1 MFGLG
6 TQELIFIIIIILILF
21 GPKKIPEL
29 MQSLGKGLR
38 QFRKAQEEIQKD
50 INNALN
56 TEPKEDKKK
65 EELNSQQTNSIDS

>member
-6 TQELIFIIIIILILF
+6 TQELIFIIIVILILF

-38 QFRKAQEEIQKD
+38 EFRKAKEEIQKD
-50 INNALN
+50 INNAIN
-56 TEPKEDKKK
+56 AESKDEGKE
-65 EELNSQQTNSIDS
+65 T

>member
-6 TQELIFIIIIILILF
+6 TQELILIIIVILILF

-38 QFRKAQEEIQKD
+38 EFRKAKEEIQKD
-50 INNALN
+50 INQVINSETSSEN
-56 TEPKEDKKK
+56 KDK
-65 EELNSQQTNSIDS
+65 Q

>member
-65 EELNSQQTNSIDS
+65 EEPNSQQTNSIDS

>member
-29 MQSLGKGLR
+29 MQSLGRGLR
-38 QFRKAQEEIQKD
+38 EFRKAKDEIQKD
-50 INNALN
+50 INEALN
-56 TEPKEDKKK
+56 STPKEED
-65 EELNSQQTNSIDS
+65 LNKPSE

>member
-6 TQELIFIIIIILILF
+6 TQELILIIIVILILF

-29 MQSLGKGLR
+29 MQSLGKGFR

-50 INNALN
+50 INNVLN
-56 TEPKEDKKK
+56 TEPKEEKK
-65 EELNSQQTNSIDS
+65 EEELKSQKTNSIDS